1 MTTTLNVGLKT
12 ALDLNYN
19 NRAVIQPIAQ
29 IANAS
34 AAGPT
39 KSIHVPFIKTG
50 ANYTADS
57 CITIT
62 TLLNQWD
69 AFTNDHTQ
77 NAAGILSGYTN
88 DGAGPLNM
96 VPLLFSVIFGGV
108 QTAYDALSL
117 IRQQAQTQ
125 AIIPQGV
132 LDLFNVQEVFR
143 NPINQVTAGYAAN
156 PTPVPDFDLGWSGIL
171 NRIAEY
177 APPVRCAQGEMLVL
191 NAGNL
196 AAAPSPTT
204 QPQAQATNC
213 TDPSELIRYAFGLL
227 YKIKVVL
234 GTDWP
239 DTHNQLTMGGRN
251 SKNNKR
257 NKYTHRKKQY
267 SQRRYKK

>member
-1 MTTTLNVGLKT
+1 MATTLKAELKT

-19 NRAVIQPIAQ
+19 NPAEIQAIAAVGG
-29 IANAS
+29 AS
-34 AAGPT
+34 VGGPT

-50 ANYTADS
+50 ANYTEDS

-69 AFTNDHTQ
+69 AYTNDHTVG
-77 NAAGILSGYTN
+77 AAGILSGYDTA
-88 DGAGPLNM
+88 GTGPLNM
-96 VPLLFSVIFGGV
+96 VPLLFSAIFGGV
-108 QTAYDALSL
+108 QPAYDALDL
-117 IRQQAQTQ
+117 INRTAATQ

-132 LDLFNVQEVFR
+132 MDLFNVQEVFR
-143 NPINQVTAGYAAN
+143 IPVAAATPGYAAAA
-156 PTPVPDFDLGWSGIL
+156 VPDFHLGWSGIL

-177 APPVRCAQGEMLVL
+177 AVPVRCGQGEMLVP
-191 NAGNL
+191 NGNQQNPPAPTD
-196 AAAPSPTT
+196 AAA
-204 QPQAQATNC
+204 AQVTDCTN
-213 TDPSELIRYAFGLL
+213 PSELIRYAFGLL

>member
-1 MTTTLNVGLKT
+1 MATTLNVGLKT

-69 AFTNDHTQ
+69 AYTNDHTVG
-77 NAAGILSGYTN
+77 AAGILSGYDN
-88 DGAGPLNM
+88 LGGGPLNM

-108 QTAYDALSL
+108 QNAYDALDL
-117 IRQQAQTQ
+117 ISRTAATQ
-125 AIIPQGV
+125 AIIPAPLLQ
-132 LDLFNVQEVFR
+132 LFNVGATFR
-143 NPINQVTAGYAAN
+143 QPINAATAGYAAA
-156 PTPVPDFDLGWSGIL
+156 PVPVFDLGWSGIL

-177 APPVRCAQGEMLVL
+177 APSVQCAQGEMLVL
-191 NAGNL
+191 NAGNQQ
-196 AAAPSPTT
+196 APPTPTT
-204 QPQAQATNC
+204 LVQAPNTNC
-213 TDPSELIRYAFGLL
+213 IDPSDLIRYAFGLL